1 MDRSPVSLIMML
13 VMSVASGLFILW
25 SLYLLVRFAIAFW
38 IAAGRLRRKWTR
50 DDRSLTT

>member
-1 MDRSPVSLIMML
+1 MSLIMML

-38 IAAGRLRRKWTR
+38 IAAGKLQHKWTR
-50 DDRSLTT
+50 DDRSLST